1 MTKRDDFVKI
11 IKPGYTYKGESL
23 ILGATIFAGK
33 TLWNAHVKTPLKT
46 LNRHELIAGATGT
59 EKTKNISVLS
69 EQFSSFGIPEL
80 MMDVKGDLSGIVK
93 EVEEKSFIMDR
104 HAKINIPYNAPKF
117 PVELLAL
124 SEQDRLGLRA
134 SVSEFD
140 PVLF

>member
-1 MTKRDDFVKI
+1 
-11 IKPGYTYKGESL
+11 
-23 ILGATIFAGK
+23 
-33 TLWNAHVKTPLKT
+33 
-46 LNRHELIAGATGT
+46 
-59 EKTKNISVLS
+59 
-69 EQFSSFGIPEL
+69 

-134 SVSEFD
+134 TASEFD